1 MKEARKQSQQN
12 QKRKGRWGKKNG
24 KKHKT
29 LWKGRGARHL
39 LLAPS
44 FGWCQV
50 VLHRDFMPLRKY
62 FKF

>member
-29 LWKGRGARHL
+29 LWKGRGASTLTFSTFIWLVPAGPPQGLH
-39 LLAPS
+39 AP
-44 FGWCQV
+44 
-50 VLHRDFMPLRKY
+50 
-62 FKF
+62 